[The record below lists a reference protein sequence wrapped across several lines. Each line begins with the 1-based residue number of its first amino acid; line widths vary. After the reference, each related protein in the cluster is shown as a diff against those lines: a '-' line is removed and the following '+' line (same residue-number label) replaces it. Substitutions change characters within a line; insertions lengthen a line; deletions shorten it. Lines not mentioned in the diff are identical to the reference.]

1 LRARPVLQRRAAAEL
16 SLLHLLPRRRASR
29 PADVPDLGER
39 RSSRHRDADP
49 VRRRD
54 LDGGRLHAPGGV
66 RRLSARPR
74 PPVRGA
80 DACRPAGRAATR
92 ERRTHRTRARSR
104 RPRQLPTGSGWSRLG
119 APRRRGSAQGPDLR
133 TGDRRRRPQRQA
145 ARDAARRR
153 PRRRSRRGARRV
165 PRLPRPGPRPQVR
178 PDDQPPRGGNRA
190 GRLRRP
196 RARCRP
202 RPAAGMALRQH
213 LHRPLQGPRRL
224 QRGCRRGVEAA
235 RRATRGRAAR
245 RDRRQVVT
253 AEARLAERGYRLLA
267 PPPLRSRGPH
277 RRPRLHRRARPVH
290 RRRRDRRARTGRR
303 RADARG
309 GSGGGAAVHRLLSRQ
324 RPRRAGRPRTRR
336 PDREDARLRQLRAG
350 VQLHLRG
357 RRRRLRAARG
367 GLRRAR
373 RARACRHRHERPSGQ
388 HPGRD
393 RDRGRGA
400 VVTGSRG
407 PLIDVAMGYA
417 PADAVIVGG
426 RLVDVHTGTV
436 REEGVAI
443 KDGRVAAVGD
453 VDYTRG
459 DATRVL
465 EADGQFLVPGLVD
478 PHLHQWHTYTN
489 STVFAAANLLHGTTA
504 VCDGFY
510 GHAILTGVRS
520 VRFFLDELKAT
531 PVKPLFVV
539 PTLCYSQNRF
549 LGIPVS
555 PNAPTIG
562 DLHEMLSWD
571 ETVGVEETGYEL
583 LLEPE
588 RRDHELLAFLE
599 AALRKRAVVSGHG
612 AGLPSER
619 AVNAYLA
626 AGVANNHELVAR
638 DEARRQAELGLV
650 ALIREGASCSDVRAV
665 AQAITADGLESRAF
679 LLCPDVVTTEAMFDV
694 GQQDECIRVA
704 IRNGLT
710 PMQAVQL
717 STIQPAEH
725 LRVSHDVGVIAA
737 GRYADVVFVDELE
750 DFAIRRVVANGE
762 VVVE

>member
-1 LRARPVLQRRAAAEL
+1 
-16 SLLHLLPRRRASR
+16 
-29 PADVPDLGER
+29 
-39 RSSRHRDADP
+39 
-49 VRRRD
+49 
-54 LDGGRLHAPGGV
+54 
-66 RRLSARPR
+66 
-74 PPVRGA
+74 
-80 DACRPAGRAATR
+80 
-92 ERRTHRTRARSR
+92 
-104 RPRQLPTGSGWSRLG
+104 
-119 APRRRGSAQGPDLR
+119 
-133 TGDRRRRPQRQA
+133 
-145 ARDAARRR
+145 
-153 PRRRSRRGARRV
+153 
-165 PRLPRPGPRPQVR
+165 
-178 PDDQPPRGGNRA
+178 
-190 GRLRRP
+190 
-196 RARCRP
+196 
-202 RPAAGMALRQH
+202 M
-213 LHRPLQGPRRL
+213 
-224 QRGCRRGVEAA
+224 
-235 RRATRGRAAR
+235 
-245 RDRRQVVT
+245 
-253 AEARLAERGYRLLA
+253 
-267 PPPLRSRGPH
+267 
-277 RRPRLHRRARPVH
+277 
-290 RRRRDRRARTGRR
+290 
-303 RADARG
+303 
-309 GSGGGAAVHRLLSRQ
+309 
-324 RPRRAGRPRTRR
+324 
-336 PDREDARLRQLRAG
+336 
-350 VQLHLRG
+350 
-357 RRRRLRAARG
+357 
-367 GLRRAR
+367 
-373 RARACRHRHERPSGQ
+373 
-388 HPGRD
+388 
-393 RDRGRGA
+393 
-400 VVTGSRG
+400 TGSRG

-588 RRDHELLAFLE
+588 RRDRELLAFLE

-750 DFAIRRVVANGE
+750 DFTIRRVVANGE
-762 VVVE
+762 VVVEDGELLWEARQPQYPPWLYETMKVPRRLAPSDFRVPAPGESGTARVRVIAVRDGSLECDEAIETLRVADGAVQADPERGIDKIAMVDRVLGTGEIGVGFVRGFGLHAGAIGTSANVFNQNVVVVGASDDDLAAAANAIVDLRGGFVAVRDGRVEADFPTPLNGIVSDLGYRESRDRIARLISAWRSLGCELRTPQVNLEFVTLLTIPRLRISTKGLALFEGDSYRFVETVVS

>member
-1 LRARPVLQRRAAAEL
+1 
-16 SLLHLLPRRRASR
+16 
-29 PADVPDLGER
+29 
-39 RSSRHRDADP
+39 
-49 VRRRD
+49 
-54 LDGGRLHAPGGV
+54 
-66 RRLSARPR
+66 
-74 PPVRGA
+74 
-80 DACRPAGRAATR
+80 
-92 ERRTHRTRARSR
+92 
-104 RPRQLPTGSGWSRLG
+104 
-119 APRRRGSAQGPDLR
+119 
-133 TGDRRRRPQRQA
+133 
-145 ARDAARRR
+145 
-153 PRRRSRRGARRV
+153 
-165 PRLPRPGPRPQVR
+165 
-178 PDDQPPRGGNRA
+178 
-190 GRLRRP
+190 
-196 RARCRP
+196 
-202 RPAAGMALRQH
+202 
-213 LHRPLQGPRRL
+213 
-224 QRGCRRGVEAA
+224 
-235 RRATRGRAAR
+235 
-245 RDRRQVVT
+245 
-253 AEARLAERGYRLLA
+253 
-267 PPPLRSRGPH
+267 
-277 RRPRLHRRARPVH
+277 
-290 RRRRDRRARTGRR
+290 
-303 RADARG
+303 
-309 GSGGGAAVHRLLSRQ
+309 
-324 RPRRAGRPRTRR
+324 
-336 PDREDARLRQLRAG
+336 
-350 VQLHLRG
+350 
-357 RRRRLRAARG
+357 
-367 GLRRAR
+367 
-373 RARACRHRHERPSGQ
+373 
-388 HPGRD
+388 
-393 RDRGRGA
+393 
-400 VVTGSRG
+400 
-407 PLIDVAMGYA
+407 
-417 PADAVIVGG
+417 GG

-562 DLHEMLSWD
+562 DLHEM
-571 ETVGVEETGYEL
+571 VGVEETGYEL

-694 GQQDECIRVA
+694 GQQDECIRAA

-710 PMQAVQL
+710 PMQAIQM

-725 LRVSHDVGVIAA
+725 LRVGHDVGLIAA
-737 GRYADVVFVDELE
+737 GRYADVVVVDDLE
-750 DFAIRRVVANGE
+750 DFSIRMVIANGE
-762 VVVE
+762 PVVEDGRLLWAATQPAYPPWLYETMNVARRPTPDDFRVSADGDRAQVRVIVVTDGSLESHEAIETLRVVDGQVQADPERGINKIAMIDRVFGNGEIGVAFVRGFGLREGAIGTSANVFNQNVVVVGTSDEDLAAAANAIIELKGGFVAVRGGRVEADFPTPLNGIVTDLGF